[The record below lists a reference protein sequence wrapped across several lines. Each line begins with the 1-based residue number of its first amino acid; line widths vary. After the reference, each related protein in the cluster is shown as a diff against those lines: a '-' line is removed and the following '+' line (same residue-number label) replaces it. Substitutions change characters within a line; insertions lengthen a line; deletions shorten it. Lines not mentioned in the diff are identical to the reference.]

1 MSISTHLDRTALMA
15 CKERVVA
22 HGERENGVAVA
33 REGRDGEEVG
43 RRRAP
48 KLYKLVAGCRA
59 G

>member
-1 MSISTHLDRTALMA
+1 MSISTHLDHASLMT

-33 REGRDGEEVG
+33 CEGRDGEEVG
-43 RRRAP
+43 RCRAP
-48 KLYKLVAGCRA
+48 KLDELVAGCRA